1 MERHLVSEFMSGIET
16 YIDYWDDTSR
26 TPRRKMEGLAF
37 SILVMLDG
45 MSGTFR
51 GDINTLAEEGK
62 GIMLHDE
69 FYIKE

>member
-1 MERHLVSEFMSGIET
+1 
-16 YIDYWDDTSR
+16 
-26 TPRRKMEGLAF
+26 MEGLAF